1 MNRTQGT
8 IVIILLIVILFALL
22 TQIAFEKGKFQNFQ
36 VIMWEYRI
44 VSIEDF
50 EFNEKMKKL
59 GDEGWEL
66 IFARRALASEGFYS
80 SRPLYECIFKKP
92 KGVRWSK

>member
-8 IVIILLIVILFALL
+8 IVINLLIVIFFALL
-22 TQIAFEKGKFQNFQ
+22 TLIGFEKGKSQSFQL
-36 VIMWEYRI
+36 IMWEYII

-66 IFARRALASEGFYS
+66 VFARRALASEGLYS

>member
-1 MNRTQGT
+1 MHRTQGT
-8 IVIILLIVILFALL
+8 VVIILLIVILFALL
-22 TQIAFEKGKFQNFQ
+22 TQIAFEKVKGQSFQ
-36 VIMWEYRI
+36 VILWDYRI

-66 IFARRALASEGFYS
+66 VFARRALASEGFYS